1 MKVLLYSGG
10 MDSWLIRQLWRPD
23 KVVYVN
29 MHTKYSEEEIK
40 RLDDEVIVKD
50 FPLTEY
56 EREDKIIPLRNL
68 YLVMVI
74 CNMFPEGD
82 LDICLGATAGDRVL
96 DKSFEFAQ
104 KTSELLTYL
113 YSPQHWIPNGRKV
126 NVNID
131 FKSKTKTEILK
142 EYIQNGGDIQKAFN
156 QSFSCYNPVDDHP
169 CWACKPCFRKFVS
182 FAMNGYDFPQ
192 EILTKVIP
200 YIKKEILPQINAGT
214 YGRKEEEVQ
223 LLEILKKYEDC
234 N

>member
-1 MKVLLYSGG
+1 M
-10 MDSWLIRQLWRPD
+10 
-23 KVVYVN
+23 YVN

-142 EYIQNGGDIQKAFN
+142 EYIQNGGNIQKAFN

-192 EILTKVIP
+192 EILNKVIP

-214 YGRKEEEVQ
+214 YGRKEEEIQ
-223 LLEILKKYEDC
+223 ILEILKKYEDC